1 MLFVVMYMTVFQR
14 IRDLRQD
21 ADLNQTQA
29 GELLGINQNTYSRYE
44 RGIQPFPIHHLITLA
59 LFYKTSVD
67 YLVGLT
73 DDPIPPKRK
82 RTK

>member
-1 MLFVVMYMTVFQR
+1 MLFVVIIMAVFQR
-14 IRDLRQD
+14 VRDLRQD

-44 RGIQPFPIHHLITLA
+44 RGVQPFPIHHLIVLA
-59 LFYKTSVD
+59 RFYKTSID

-73 DDPIPPKRK
+73 DDPTPYPRK